1 MSLVYS
7 TEFQCSKCWNHSVI
21 QIPLAYLVQYMQIF
35 ASKSKRVSVE
45 TINIGITSEVYNV
58 DLRTFFKSKLC
69 NDSK

>member
-1 MSLVYS
+1 MLESFS
-7 TEFQCSKCWNHSVI
+7 HSDSSCVPGAI
-21 QIPLAYLVQYMQIF
+21 YMQIF
-35 ASKSKRVSVE
+35 DSKSKRVSVE